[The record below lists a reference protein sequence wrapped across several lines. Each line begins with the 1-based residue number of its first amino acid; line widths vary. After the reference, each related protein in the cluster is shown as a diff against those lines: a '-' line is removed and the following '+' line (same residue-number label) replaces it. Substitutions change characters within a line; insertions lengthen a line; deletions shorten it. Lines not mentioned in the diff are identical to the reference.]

1 MESRGNGGTESQRN
15 REWNHRGTGNGIT
28 REWRNEI
35 IIEWGMKIIEGTGN
49 GITREENHHRM
60 WNGVTKEWGW
70 EMEEWNNDRMGE

>member
-1 MESRGNGGTESQRN
+1 
-15 REWNHRGTGNGIT
+15 
-28 REWRNEI
+28 
-35 IIEWGMKIIEGTGN
+35 MKIIEGTGN